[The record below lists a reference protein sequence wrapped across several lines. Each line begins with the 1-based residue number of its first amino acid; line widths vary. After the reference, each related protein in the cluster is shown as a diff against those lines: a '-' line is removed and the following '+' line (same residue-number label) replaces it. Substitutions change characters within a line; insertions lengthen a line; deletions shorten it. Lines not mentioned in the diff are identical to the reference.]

1 MGPTD
6 NDRGA
11 LLWFMGL
18 RDMGHVHPGVLVVRL
33 GVAGYDEF
41 VSVGSA
47 VEVCAA
53 FSIVSLDAIISVPSS
68 VRITLFTIRF
78 FTLVFSSSTRR
89 VCTSSVAV
97 NSFR

>member
-47 VEVCAA
+47 VEVCAN
-53 FSIVSLDAIISVPSS
+53 SI
-68 VRITLFTIRF
+68 
-78 FTLVFSSSTRR
+78 
-89 VCTSSVAV
+89 
-97 NSFR
+97 

>member
-68 VRITLFTIRF
+68 VSTVLSAICL
-78 FTLVFSSSTRR
+78 LASVFSLSTRR
-89 VCTSSVAV
+89 ICMPSVAV
-97 NSFR
+97 SSFR